1 MDTANR
7 TSEHSLIRADEVV
20 RRETEPFVF
29 TAGEQVF
36 YGERLMPEPK
46 RCPSCRKRRKKPINQ
61 VGPEVR
67 HGQ

>member
-1 MDTANR
+1 MDR
-7 TSEHSLIRADEVV
+7 TRLTDKTKTCVECD
-20 RRETEPFVF
+20 EPFVF

-61 VGPEVR
+61 TGPEVR
-67 HGQ
+67 HADE